1 MDNNKLKEERYS
13 RKLEQRCKISKYKIN
28 KQYKSIQLGKQYFI
42 RMDLLS
48 FSCVRPHTIFSKTYY
63 LKVTE
68 DEVIIS
74 AFNNFK
80 NPKYII
86 ELKLTTQILWKM
98 GKQNLKAFGIFYQ
111 NKIKY
116 FEAQHNHLEQFKKLI
131 GGRVIYRNMASFY
144 EPVQFIGEGMSAKVF
159 RSIEKQTNKAVAVKM
174 IKQEFGREEQA
185 LDIVRT
191 EVKIL
196 QSLDHPNIIKV
207 LEVYEN
213 DQTFWIVQEFVQGT
227 PLSEILKQKLPTEQI
242 KMIMIGLL
250 NTVSYLQ
257 SLRIVHRDIKP
268 ENIIVQKDGS
278 IKVIDF
284 GFAANLK
291 FGSVSSVCGT
301 PGYYAPEVLR
311 QKESSFNSDMF
322 SVGVVLFNLITNQPM
337 LKSKMYKA
345 QQYVADEEAADLLKQ
360 MLEVDPV
367 KRFTAQQ
374 ALEHPYFKGFQSI
387 NEKQDNHCSS
397 EHQILQQQMQN
408 NQQQQCQPKKSNKS
422 LDAKTIKSLRTTNI
436 IDQ

>member
-1 MDNNKLKEERYS
+1 MDNNQPKEARYS

-63 LKVTE
+63 LKVME

-86 ELKLTTQILWKM
+86 ELKLTTQILWKI

-116 FEAQHNHLEQFKKLI
+116 FEAQHSYLEQFKKMI

-144 EPVQFIGEGMSAKVF
+144 EPIQFIGEGMSAKVF

-268 ENIIVQKDGS
+268 ENIIVQKDSS

-387 NEKQDNHCSS
+387 NEKQDNQCSS

-408 NQQQQCQPKKSNKS
+408 NQQQQYQPKKSNKS

-436 IDQ
+436 IDL

>member
-1 MDNNKLKEERYS
+1 MD
-13 RKLEQRCKISKYKIN
+13 
-28 KQYKSIQLGKQYFI
+28 
-42 RMDLLS
+42 MLS

-63 LKVTE
+63 LKVIE

-80 NPKYII
+80 NPKYKI
-86 ELKLTTQILWKM
+86 ELKLSTQIVWKM

-116 FEAQHNHLEQFKKLI
+116 FEAQHVYLEQLKKLI

-144 EPVQFIGEGMSAKVF
+144 EPIQFIGEGMSAKVF
-159 RSIEKQTNKAVAVKM
+159 RSIEKQTNKVVAVKM

-185 LDIVRT
+185 LDIVKT

-196 QSLDHPNIIKV
+196 QSLNHPNIIKV

-337 LKSKMYKA
+337 LKSKMYNP
-345 QQYVADEEAADLLKQ
+345 QQFVADEEAADLLKQ
-360 MLEVDPV
+360 ILEVDPA

-374 ALEHPYFKGFQSI
+374 ALQHPYFKGFYQI
-387 NEKQDNHCSS
+387 NEKQDNNYSS
-397 EHQILQQQMQN
+397 EHQILQQQLQI
-408 NQQQQCQPKKSNKS
+408 NQQQQYQPKKSNKS

-436 IDQ
+436 MDQ

>member
-1 MDNNKLKEERYS
+1 MD
-13 RKLEQRCKISKYKIN
+13 
-28 KQYKSIQLGKQYFI
+28 
-42 RMDLLS
+42 MLS

-63 LKVTE
+63 LKVIE

-80 NPKYII
+80 NPKYKI
-86 ELKLTTQILWKM
+86 ELKLSTQIVWKM

-116 FEAQHNHLEQFKKLI
+116 FEAQHSYLEQLKKLI

-144 EPVQFIGEGMSAKVF
+144 EPIQFIGEGMSAKVF
-159 RSIEKQTNKAVAVKM
+159 RSIEKLTNKVVAVKM

-185 LDIVRT
+185 LDIVKT

-196 QSLDHPNIIKV
+196 QSLNHPNIIKV

-337 LKSKMYKA
+337 LKSKMYNP

-360 MLEVDPV
+360 ILEVDPA

-374 ALEHPYFKGFQSI
+374 ALQHPYFKGFYQI
-387 NEKQDNHCSS
+387 NEKQDIHYSS
-397 EHQILQQQMQN
+397 EHQILQQQLQI
-408 NQQQQCQPKKSNKS
+408 NQQQQYQPKKSNKS

-436 IDQ
+436 MDQ